1 VTHRWRNTVVLALS
15 IATVLVVPA
24 TNASGSSPSR
34 GSNTLRVSSTM
45 ANSITASMPFVRL
58 TFSANIKASRLP
70 NLVISPA
77 LATAWQ
83 QIGPRQFQDVVTG
96 ALASSDT
103 YTVKVPSAIT
113 CAAKCAFH
121 VERSRTIAVAN
132 NNTWEQQLLAQ
143 LHYLPATFTPT
154 VAGVNSSQPLPG
166 VYAWGYKSLPS
177 SLSSLWGVGNNNVI
191 VRGALM
197 AFQSNNNLPTTGT
210 IDAVT
215 LNDLQRAVRDDKVD
229 PNTYNYVT
237 VSETS
242 PEILRL
248 YIAGRTAFH
257 TLVNTGISVAPTP
270 LGTFPVYLRYVVT
283 TMSGFNPDGS
293 HYDDPGIP
301 WVSYFSGGSALHGFI
316 RATYGWPQSLG
327 CVEMPFASAQ
337 VIWPHT
343 PIGTLVTVQTS

>member
-1 VTHRWRNTVVLALS
+1 MTHRWRNTVVLALS
-15 IATVLVVPA
+15 LMTVMVVPA
-24 TNASGSSPSR
+24 TSASGSSPS
-34 GSNTLRVSSTM
+34 GASNTLRISSTV

-58 TFSANIKASRLP
+58 TFSAKVKASELP
-70 NLVISPA
+70 DLVITPA
-77 LATAWQ
+77 LSSTWQ
-83 QIGPRQFQDVVTG
+83 QVGPRQVQAVATG
-96 ALASSDT
+96 ALASSET
-103 YTVKVPSAIT
+103 YTVRLPSAMT
-113 CAAKCAFH
+113 CAKACAFRA
-121 VERSRTIAVAN
+121 ERPRDIASNGSSA
-132 NNTWEQQLLAQ
+132 WAQQLLAQ
-143 LHYLPATFTPT
+143 LHYLPATFTSTAPS
-154 VAGVNSSQPLPG
+154 ASLSQPLSG
-166 VYAWGYKSLPS
+166 VYTWDFKSLPS
-177 SLSSLWGVGNNNVI
+177 SLSSLWGVGNDNVI

-197 AFQSNNNLPTTGT
+197 AFQNNNNLPTTGVVDET
-210 IDAVT
+210 T
-215 LNDLQRAVRDDKVD
+215 WNDLVRSVENGKVD
-229 PNTYNYVT
+229 PDTYNYVT

-248 YIAGRTAFH
+248 YIAGRITFH

-316 RATYGWPQSLG
+316 RASYGWPQSLG

-343 PIGTLVTVQTS
+343 PIGTLVTVQAD